1 MRDRLDY
8 LEFAANEYLDMM
20 SNVESR
26 IAEIL
31 RINDAL
37 LADAAAN
44 PSLSDIISVAQDELE
59 LEFDSL
65 VSLFDALE
73 AELNAL
79 GDEYDALVFVASLA
93 LPA

>member
-1 MRDRLDY
+1 MLKRLDY
-8 LEFAANEYLDMM
+8 LELKAESII
-20 SNVESR
+20 SNMQSVESR
-26 IAEIL
+26 IADIL
-31 RINDAL
+31 RINDTL

-65 VSLFDALE
+65 VSLFDELE

-79 GDEYDALVFVASLA
+79 GDEYDALVFVVSLA